1 MNINSILVGLAF
13 LVVIYEIVSGE
24 IISRR
29 RYRTRSI
36 SRKLEPGK
44 FWLNI
49 VIHLVIVSVLMAYT
63 LGYLG
68 G

>member
-36 SRKLEPGK
+36 SRKLEPSK